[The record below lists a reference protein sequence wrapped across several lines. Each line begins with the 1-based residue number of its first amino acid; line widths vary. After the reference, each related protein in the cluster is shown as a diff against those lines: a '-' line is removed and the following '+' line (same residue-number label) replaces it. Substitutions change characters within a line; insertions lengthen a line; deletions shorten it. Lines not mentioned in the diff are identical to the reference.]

1 MEDFDVS
8 AWLGLLSQTTRFI
21 TLDTT
26 AADGLIVERFEGREA
41 VNDDFRFELDCV
53 SASAFIDLKPLVG
66 QPISVGIATAAGGR
80 RYWHGIITHAAS
92 LGADGGLARYRL
104 DMQSGLALLA
114 LRRNALIFQDR
125 SALDVVTQVLAD
137 YPQLKVRTEVTTP
150 LRTRPICT
158 QYRET
163 DLAFVQ
169 RLLGEEGLSYRFEH
183 DQTSSDDGPGHTLV
197 IFDTQAAQPTGVPA
211 AVRFHRIDATEQDDA
226 VSVFSERRQLVPDQ
240 VTTASW
246 KPDQVLSVAG
256 TAQAPHAG
264 NAPELPSLDVFD
276 ADRSGRFDT
285 AAQAQHYATHRLD
298 ALRLPARTFRGQ
310 GAVRTLEAGKS
321 YLLTQH
327 PDLSGQSFVP
337 LTLDHVATNNL
348 GTALPHLRGSQTD
361 DSTLGKGSYRQQFDA
376 VPAGTPIA
384 PAHRDRPLA
393 PGVQTAIVT
402 GVPGDT
408 LTGTR
413 DHQVR
418 VQFPWQRGTAPLPG
432 GLTDTMSKQLPQGH
446 APGDHHSGTWV
457 RVAEANAGA
466 HHGHSFVPRIG
477 NEVLVE
483 YAHGDIDQPVVVGQL
498 YNGPATPPFA
508 AGENSGANHPGT
520 LSGVQTQTL
529 DGQNGSRWVLDDA
542 SGQLRHSLNHSIAD
556 SQLNLGYLIDQSG
569 NTRGGYRGEGFELI
583 TAGWAVLRAGEGL
596 LLSGTARAQGQST
609 QMDAAEA
616 IGQLKAAN
624 ATAKR
629 LDSAATQAKA
639 GGLTA
644 NSAQTDLQQ
653 AVDPQQNG
661 KYSGPVNGQAASKP
675 SGNQRSGGDPVERF
689 AQPAV
694 LMESPESVA
703 LTTPKSAASFAGEH
717 QHLTSQRDTHL
728 AAGATLAAVSGDS
741 ASLYTADGGINV
753 IANHGPVS
761 LEAHTDAMDILADQ
775 SVTVTSTTD
784 SIQVLAKDTIVL
796 QSGQSQITLDGQ
808 NITIACP
815 GNFTVKSGTH
825 EWLGS
830 EGQAANLDE
839 LPYQLITPIKQR
851 YSLRWQTLSA
861 VDGSLASGVD
871 VIALEDG
878 SSTVK
883 LDATTGG
890 DGRSARQQHQE
901 EPQDY
906 AALVGSGDWVAL
918 ATTDDSPQPL
928 EYDDWLDTEAEA

>member
-21 TLDTT
+21 TLDTA

-53 SASAFIDLKPLVG
+53 SASAFIELKPLLG
-66 QPISVGIATAAGGR
+66 QPISIGIATAAGGR
-80 RYWHGIITHAAS
+80 RYWHGIVTHAAA

-125 SALDVVTQVLAD
+125 NALDVVTQVLAD
-137 YPQLKVRTEVTTP
+137 YPQLQVRTEVTTP

-183 DQTSSDDGPGHTLV
+183 DQSATDGDSPGHTLV
-197 IFDTQAAQPTGVPA
+197 IFDTQAAQPDGEPA
-211 AVRFHRIDATEQDDA
+211 SVRFHRIDATEQDDA
-226 VSVFSERRQLVPDQ
+226 ISVFSERRQLVPDR

-246 KPDQVLSVAG
+246 KADQVLSVAG
-256 TAQAPHAG
+256 SAQAPHDDH
-264 NAPELPSLDVFD
+264 APELPSLDVFD

-285 AAQAQHYATHRLD
+285 AAQAQRYATHRLD
-298 ALRLPARTFRGQ
+298 ALRLAARTFHGQ

-321 YLLTQH
+321 YVLTQH
-327 PDLSGQSFVP
+327 PDLSGQAFVP
-337 LTLDHVATNNL
+337 LTLTHVATNNL
-348 GTALPHLRGSQTD
+348 GTALPHLRGRPTD
-361 DSTLGKGSYRQQFDA
+361 DSTLGKGSYRQHVDA
-376 VPAGTPIA
+376 VPTGTPIA

-393 PGVQTAIVT
+393 PGVQSAIVV

-432 GLTDTMSKQLPQGH
+432 GLTDTMSTHLPHGH

-477 NEVLVE
+477 SEVLVE

-529 DGQNGSRWVLDDA
+529 DGQPGSRWVLDDA
-542 SGQLRHSLNHSIAD
+542 SGQLRHSLNHSVAD
-556 SQLNLGYLIDQSG
+556 SQLNLGYLIDQQG
-569 NTRGGYRGEGFELI
+569 NQRGGYRGEGFELM
-583 TAGWAVLRAGEGL
+583 TAGWAVVRAGEGL

-609 QMDAAEA
+609 PMDAAEA
-616 IGQLKAAN
+616 LGQLKAAH
-624 ATAKR
+624 ATAQR
-629 LDSAATQAKA
+629 LDGAATQAKA
-639 GGLTA
+639 TPLAA
-644 NSAQTDLQQ
+644 NNAQTDLQQ
-653 AVDPQQNG
+653 MIDPQQDG
-661 KYSGPVNGQAASKP
+661 KYTGSVNGQPSTKP
-675 SGNQRSGGDPVERF
+675 NGNQRSGGDPVERF

-694 LMESPESVA
+694 LLETPES
-703 LTTPKSAASFAGEH
+703 L
-717 QHLTSQRDTHL
+717 
-728 AAGATLAAVSGDS
+728 
-741 ASLYTADGGINV
+741 
-753 IANHGPVS
+753 
-761 LEAHTDAMDILADQ
+761 
-775 SVTVTSTTD
+775 
-784 SIQVLAKDTIVL
+784 
-796 QSGQSQITLDGQ
+796 
-808 NITIACP
+808 
-815 GNFTVKSGTH
+815 
-825 EWLGS
+825 
-830 EGQAANLDE
+830 
-839 LPYQLITPIKQR
+839 
-851 YSLRWQTLSA
+851 
-861 VDGSLASGVD
+861 
-871 VIALEDG
+871 
-878 SSTVK
+878 
-883 LDATTGG
+883 
-890 DGRSARQQHQE
+890 
-901 EPQDY
+901 
-906 AALVGSGDWVAL
+906 
-918 ATTDDSPQPL
+918 
-928 EYDDWLDTEAEA
+928 

>member
-1 MEDFDVS
+1 MEAMDVS

-21 TLDTT
+21 TLDMP
-26 AADGLIVERFEGREA
+26 AADGLIVERIEGREA
-41 VNDDFRFELDCV
+41 VNDDFRFALDCV

-66 QPISVGIATAAGGR
+66 KPLSVGIATAAGGR
-80 RYWHGIITHAAS
+80 RYWHGIVTHAAS

-125 SALDVVTQVLAD
+125 TALEVVTQVLAD
-137 YPQLKVRTEVTTP
+137 YPQLPVRTEVTTP
-150 LRTRPICT
+150 LRSRPICT

-163 DLAFVQ
+163 DLAFIQ

-183 DQTSSDDGPGHTLV
+183 DQGANDGDSPGHTLV
-197 IFDTQAAQPTGVPA
+197 IFDSQAALPA
-211 AVRFHRIDATEQDDA
+211 GTPASIRFHRIDATEHEDA
-226 VSVFSERRQLVPDQ
+226 ISMFSERRQLVPDQ

-256 TAQAPHAG
+256 SAQAPHDG

-285 AAQAQHYATHRLD
+285 AAQAQQYATHRLD
-298 ALRLPARTFRGQ
+298 ALRLAARIFHGQ

-321 YLLTQH
+321 YVLTQH
-327 PDLSGQSFVP
+327 PDLSGQAFVP
-337 LTLDHVATNNL
+337 LTLEHVATNNL
-348 GTALPHLRGSQTD
+348 GTALPHLRGIKAD
-361 DSTLGKGSYRQQFDA
+361 DATLGKGSYRQQFDA
-376 VPAGTPIA
+376 LPADTPIA
-384 PAHRDRPLA
+384 PRHRDRPLA

-432 GLTDTMSKQLPQGH
+432 GLTDTASKHLPQGH
-446 APGDHHSGTWV
+446 APGDHQAGTWV
-457 RVAEANAGA
+457 RVAEAHAGA

-477 NEVLVE
+477 SEVLVE
-483 YAHGDIDQPVVVGQL
+483 YAHGDIDHPVVVGQL

-542 SGQLRHSLNHSIAD
+542 SGQLRHSLNHSVAD
-556 SQLNLGYLIDQSG
+556 SQLNLGYLIDQQG
-569 NTRGGYRGEGFELI
+569 NQRSGYRGEGFELM
-583 TAGWAVLRAGEGL
+583 TAGWAVVRAGEGL
-596 LLSGTARAQGQST
+596 LLSGTARTQGQST

-616 IGQLKAAN
+616 VGQLKAAN

-639 GGLTA
+639 TPLAA
-644 NSAQTDLQQ
+644 NSAQVELQQ
-653 AVDPQQNG
+653 AIDPQQDG
-661 KYSGPVNGQAASKP
+661 KYTGNVNGQASTKP
-675 SGNQRSGGDPVERF
+675 SGSQRNGGDPVERF
-689 AQPAV
+689 AQPAM
-694 LMESPESVA
+694 LLESPESLA

-717 QHLTSQRDTHL
+717 QHFTSQRDTHL

-741 ASLYTADGGINV
+741 ASLYTADGGMKL

-761 LEAHTDAMDILADQ
+761 IEAHTDQMQILADQ

-784 SIQVLAKDTIVL
+784 RIDVLAKDTIVL
-796 QSGQSQITLDGQ
+796 QSGLSTITLEGQ

-825 EWLGS
+825 DWLGGES
-830 EGQAANLDE
+830 QAATPAD
-839 LPYQLITPIKQR
+839 LPFSQL
-851 YSLRWQTLSA
+851 TLL
-861 VDGSLASGVD
+861 G
-871 VIALEDG
+871 
-878 SSTVK
+878 
-883 LDATTGG
+883 
-890 DGRSARQQHQE
+890 QE
-901 EPQDY
+901 PFS
-906 AALVGSGDWVAL
+906 V
-918 ATTDDSPQPL
+918 
-928 EYDDWLDTEAEA
+928 